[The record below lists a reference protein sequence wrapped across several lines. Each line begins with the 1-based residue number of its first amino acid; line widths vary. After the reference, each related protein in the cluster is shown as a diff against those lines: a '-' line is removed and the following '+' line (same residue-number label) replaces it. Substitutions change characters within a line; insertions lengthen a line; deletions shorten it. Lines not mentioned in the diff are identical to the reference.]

1 MANSDKYIISEFY
14 DFTVDRNLIIEAE
27 QSHKPIKLK
36 GILQKANTQNRNG
49 RVYPYDILKREA
61 DKYMVSVKE
70 RRALGEADHPD
81 SPIVSLSNSSHL
93 VTNMWWEGDTLM
105 GEVELVE
112 TEAGNKLKGLLKS
125 GVMLGISSRGVGSV
139 KNVRGQDV
147 VQDDFELIAFDFVST
162 PSTPGAYMF
171 KEGKS
176 WGMTKIIDTSYKNSS
191 YNQEKYNNFNSK
203 IIDLSRDNY
212 WNL

>member
-1 MANSDKYIISEFY
+1 
-14 DFTVDRNLIIEAE
+14 
-27 QSHKPIKLK
+27 
-36 GILQKANTQNRNG
+36 
-49 RVYPYDILKREA
+49 
-61 DKYMVSVKE
+61 MVSVKE